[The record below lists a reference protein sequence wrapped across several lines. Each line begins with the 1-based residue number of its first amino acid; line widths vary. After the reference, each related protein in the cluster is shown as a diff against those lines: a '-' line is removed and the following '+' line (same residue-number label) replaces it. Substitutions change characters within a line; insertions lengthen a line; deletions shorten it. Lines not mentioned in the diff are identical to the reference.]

1 MFCLVDQD
9 CDSKWTKIKT
19 SLRSH
24 HQHTSSRLHLARWG
38 QGSGHSG
45 EDSHWRQIFLN
56 ISINYIW
63 SAGNR
68 NDTREKIEAIYL
80 LFLRILVSSDAY
92 DGMGDISSRHL
103 SVSRQTLATR
113 ALSYHTGQWS
123 PPHCS
128 SVTPD
133 IASFGTE
140 DTNSLEAFFSYSS
153 DCCFLINIIGSLF
166 NVFLMR
172 GKKMSMKLKHET
184 SQKIF

>member
-19 SLRSH
+19 SLRSR
-24 HQHTSSRLHLARWG
+24 QHTSSRLHLARWG

-56 ISINYIW
+56 ISIHYFW
-63 SAGNR
+63 SAETKWGKNEWAKTGNR
-68 NDTREKIEAIYL
+68 KDTREKIEAIYL

-128 SVTPD
+128 IWNRRHQQFPTVQ
-133 IASFGTE
+133 IVV
-140 DTNSLEAFFSYSS
+140 SLS
-153 DCCFLINIIGSLF
+153 
-166 NVFLMR
+166 
-172 GKKMSMKLKHET
+172 T
-184 SQKIF
+184 

>member
-19 SLRSH
+19 SLRSR
-24 HQHTSSRLHLARWG
+24 QHTSSRLHLARWG

-103 SVSRQTLATR
+103 SVSRQTL
-113 ALSYHTGQWS
+113 
-123 PPHCS
+123 
-128 SVTPD
+128 PD
-133 IASFGTE
+133 IANPGTE
-140 DTNSLEAFFSYSS
+140 LSHWSVVSATLLPCHARYCLIWHRRHQQFGGIFFLQ
-153 DCCFLINIIGSLF
+153 FRLLF
-166 NVFLMR
+166 PYQHNWFTL
-172 GKKMSMKLKHET
+172 
-184 SQKIF
+184 